1 MYKTLTFEMSN
12 RLVEYYVSAC
22 FPIYGILLS
31 RVGPEFAEQNTPL
44 QSLHNWHNPAQFPF
58 CASRCQ
64 QAAVITEVK
73 KSQIGGHIGLLT
85 SEVYG
90 T

>member
-1 MYKTLTFEMSN
+1 M
-12 RLVEYYVSAC
+12 EYYVSAC
-22 FPIYGILLS
+22 CAIYGILSS
-31 RVGPEFAEQNTPL
+31 RVRPVFAEQKTPL
-44 QSLHNWHNPAQFPF
+44 QSLRNWHNPAQFPF

-90 T
+90 TYIRRPL